1 MIEEVAPEELPSDA
15 FPLTDIRVRMR
26 DYYAAIWQGGFRD
39 SLLVGLVGDGPAC
52 AAVSDDAHGLIS
64 FFERPVEL
72 ELSTEPHDATGS
84 LELARRKLAEELIAR
99 AEDHQMPLIA
109 SIPEGSGSMLAP
121 AGRELLSRGA
131 QAEPDFRGRV
141 DLVQS
146 EEVLFKTLRKSTR
159 QRVRR
164 SRSILEP
171 GTEIIDSLSPVDARM
186 AELREFHLEV
196 AGRVTRPEESWKV
209 MAEEIRD
216 GFAEAI
222 FCRLDGR
229 LVAATFVRLGKWV
242 AEAGTSVYARDRF
255 DLPLG
260 HWPKWLSIMR
270 AKEHGLS
277 RYMLYG
283 IYPDPKDSSQKLRR
297 IGEFKRGFA
306 SDVEVAMNFHLVP
319 SADPQS

>member
-1 MIEEVAPEELPSDA
+1 MSGCG
-15 FPLTDIRVRMR
+15 TTTR
-26 DYYAAIWQGGFRD
+26 QSGGGVRD
-39 SLLVGLVGDGPAC
+39 SLLVGLVGGSPAC
-52 AAVSDDAHGLIS
+52 AALSEDAYNQIS
-64 FFERPVEL
+64 FFGRPVEL
-72 ELSTEPHDATGS
+72 ELSADHGATDS
-84 LELARRKLAEELIAR
+84 MELARRKIAEELIAR
-99 AEDHQMPLIA
+99 AEDHQTPLIA
-109 SIPEGSGSMLAP
+109 SIPDWSGPMLVP
-121 AGRELLSRGA
+121 AARELLSRGA
-131 QAEPDFRGRV
+131 QAELDFRGRV
-141 DLVQS
+141 DLAQS
-146 EEVLFKTLRKSTR
+146 EEALFKTLRKSTR

-171 GTEIIDSLSPVDARM
+171 GTEIINSRSPVDARM

-209 MAEEIRD
+209 MAEEICD

-270 AKEHGLS
+270 ARQRGLT
-277 RYMLYG
+277 RFMLYG
-283 IYPDPKDSSQKLRR
+283 IYPDPKNSSQKLRR

-306 SDVEVAMNFHLVP
+306 SDFEVALNFNLKP
-319 SADPQS
+319 SAGL